1 MEHYFLFLFIAFLTV
16 LSPGPGVVL
25 TLSNAIRFGVKGA
38 LGGILGIASGT
49 FIVAGVAAS
58 SLGVLLATSSV
69 MFSVVKY
76 LGAAYL
82 IYLGIRLWRSS
93 GIKLDTSAMS
103 PKSHRIKFLEG
114 LTLQLTNPK
123 AVFFFLS
130 IFPQSVDAKQAFVPQ
145 FALLVA
151 TYSCLVIVIHLCY
164 ASLAHH
170 ARDWFSS
177 NRGTQMFNKLGG
189 SIFVFFGIGLASSNK

>member
-1 MEHYFLFLFIAFLTV
+1 
-16 LSPGPGVVL
+16 
-25 TLSNAIRFGVKGA
+25 
-38 LGGILGIASGT
+38 
-49 FIVAGVAAS
+49 
-58 SLGVLLATSSV
+58 
-69 MFSVVKY
+69 
-76 LGAAYL
+76 
-82 IYLGIRLWRSS
+82 LGIRLWRSS

-130 IFPQSVDAKQAFVPQ
+130 IFPQFVDAKQAFVPQ

-177 NRGTQMFNKLGG
+177 NRGAQMFNKLGG
-189 SIFVFFGIGLASSNK
+189 SIFVFFGLGLASSNK